1 MGISKSIS
9 SKIEVLNNNLA
20 DINAPQDVMI
30 ETKDDLTKQQTEIQP
45 TSQYLDEKIKELD
58 VKPDLGELEKILED
72 YKKQIQDYADAKMK
86 ELQAIAENIAK
97 KVAESLIPGLPK
109 VPPIVEQAMDQIEKI
124 KTSVEDKILSAT
136 INIEL
141 KADLMKIKKIKE
153 AQSKTKK

>member
-1 MGISKSIS
+1 MEISKSIS

-97 KVAESLIPGLPK
+97 KISQSLIPGLPK

-141 KADLMKIKKIKE
+141 KADLMKVKKIKE
-153 AQSKTKK
+153 AQSKTK

>member
-1 MGISKSIS
+1 MEISKSIS

-20 DINAPQDVMI
+20 EINVPQDIII

-97 KVAESLIPGLPK
+97 KISQSLIPGLPK

-141 KADLMKIKKIKE
+141 KADLMKVKKIKE
-153 AQSKTKK
+153 AQSKTK

>member
-1 MGISKSIS
+1 MEISKSIS

-20 DINAPQDVMI
+20 EINVPQDIII
-30 ETKDDLTKQQTEIQP
+30 ETKDDLTKQQVEIQP
-45 TSQYLDEKIKELD
+45 TSQYLDEKLKELD
-58 VKPDLGELEKILED
+58 VKPDLEELDKILDE
-72 YKKQIQDYADAKMK
+72 YKTKIQEFADAKMK

-97 KVAESLIPGLPK
+97 KISESLIPGLPK

-141 KADLMKIKKIKE
+141 KADLMKVKKIKE
-153 AQSKTKK
+153 AQSKTK